1 MLFDYLNDHY
11 CMDIE
16 ENEKKMVHS
25 LIDGSDTNMLPS
37 EEHWIYQIVANKK
50 NSIDV
55 DKFDYICRDSY
66 HIGQCKAAVDLD
78 RIFNSSRLIDGN
90 LCFHIKV
97 ILINYRMISISAHY
111 FKIDISYSNKSILIK
126 QL

>member
-1 MLFDYLNDHY
+1 MLFDYLIDSNY
-11 CMDIE
+11 IDISTE
-16 ENEKKMVHS
+16 EKKLIHS
-25 LIDGSDTNMLPS
+25 LIDGGNSLSNEFSWM
-37 EEHWIYQIVANKK
+37 YQIVANKK

-66 HIGQCKAAVDLD
+66 HIGQCKAAVDYD

-97 ILINYRMISISAHY
+97 SI
-111 FKIDISYSNKSILIK
+111 
-126 QL
+126 QV